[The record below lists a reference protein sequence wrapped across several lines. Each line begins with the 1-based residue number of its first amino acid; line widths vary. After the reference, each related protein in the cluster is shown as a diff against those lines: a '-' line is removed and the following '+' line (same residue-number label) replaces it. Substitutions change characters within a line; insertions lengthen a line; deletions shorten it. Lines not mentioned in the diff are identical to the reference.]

1 MSEFIKRLEAPTKE
15 NKYYYKDNIFYNSGY
30 GLPNCTCYAWGRWY
44 ELLGSKPKLCINNA
58 SDWYYYPDGY
68 LRVDVPSKGD
78 IACFINDTN
87 GIGHV
92 AVVEDVDLNGTILTS
107 NSNYGGSY
115 FYTLKLDK
123 PYNLGGGYR
132 FLGFIKIPKEY
143 DSARPA
149 DNENNDYEMYTI
161 KPGDT
166 LSKIADMYGTTYQ
179 YLAQIN
185 NIADPNYIIAGEKI
199 KVPVKENNVKEY
211 VVKSGDTLSK
221 IASMYG
227 TTYQQLA
234 QINNISNPN
243 LIYPG
248 QIIKI
253 Y

>member
-107 NSNYGGSY
+107 NSNYGGS
-115 FYTLKLDK
+115 
-123 PYNLGGGYR
+123 
-132 FLGFIKIPKEY
+132 
-143 DSARPA
+143 
-149 DNENNDYEMYTI
+149 
-161 KPGDT
+161 
-166 LSKIADMYGTTYQ
+166 
-179 YLAQIN
+179 
-185 NIADPNYIIAGEKI
+185 
-199 KVPVKENNVKEY
+199 
-211 VVKSGDTLSK
+211 
-221 IASMYG
+221 
-227 TTYQQLA
+227 
-234 QINNISNPN
+234 
-243 LIYPG
+243 
-248 QIIKI
+248 
-253 Y
+253 

>member
-1 MSEFIKRLEAPTKE
+1 
-15 NKYYYKDNIFYNSGY
+15 
-30 GLPNCTCYAWGRWY
+30 
-44 ELLGSKPKLCINNA
+44 
-58 SDWYYYPDGY
+58 
-68 LRVDVPSKGD
+68 
-78 IACFINDTN
+78 
-87 GIGHV
+87 
-92 AVVEDVDLNGTILTS
+92 
-107 NSNYGGSY
+107 
-115 FYTLKLDK
+115 
-123 PYNLGGGYR
+123 
-132 FLGFIKIPKEY
+132 
-143 DSARPA
+143 
-149 DNENNDYEMYTI
+149 MYTI

-185 NIADPNYIIAGEKI
+185 NIANPNYIIAGEKI

>member
-115 FYTLKLDK
+115 FY
-123 PYNLGGGYR
+123 
-132 FLGFIKIPKEY
+132 
-143 DSARPA
+143 
-149 DNENNDYEMYTI
+149 YEMYII

-185 NIADPNYIIAGEKI
+185 NIANPNYIIAGEKI

-248 QIIKI
+248 QIIEI